1 MTEALRFRTI
11 VVPFDFSDSARRALD
26 TARSIS
32 KSAGPAHLVLVH
44 AYFVPAELETLA
56 QRAHEPILE
65 VVSAQASEDLE
76 KVPHARRRREQ
87 QRCLGLCRAR
97 RSAPGRA
104 RRPSEQ
110 HRHPQRESSPHG
122 PASTSG
128 AQAYTGGERRS
139 ADARPCAESLENT

>member
-65 VVSAQASEDLE
+65 LVSAQASEDLE
-76 KVPHARRRREQ
+76 KVLVDLQNE
-87 QRCLGLCRAR
+87 GI
-97 RSAPGRA
+97 SAEFYAQHGSPDRIIVELA
-104 RRPSEQ
+104 SEK
-110 HRHPQRESSPHG
+110 
-122 PASTSG
+122 
-128 AQAYTGGERRS
+128 S
-139 ADARPCAESLENT
+139 ADLIVMGTHGRTGLAHVLLGSVAERVLRTAPCPVITVRPGT